1 MSQQRARAWAI
12 LVGIVAAAC
21 TGAGCKRRAAAPDDE
36 AEAAPVNVVCA
47 TARSETGSDSVTLR
61 GVIAVPPERSA
72 LVSAAIAGRVTRLLV
87 HEGDQV
93 HAGQLLASIEDPALE
108 AGTTEASALASAA
121 RSALTSAD
129 AARARAQ
136 RLFDQGI
143 APRRDVEDAVAR
155 QASARAELQAAQARQ
170 LLARRQQGRAQ
181 VTAPIA
187 GLVLRL
193 RTRIGELVDG
203 SAATPIA
210 ELADT
215 SVLELRADAP
225 AADLV
230 RLHQGDAVTVRL
242 DALPG
247 LALTGQLVFVAAAL
261 DSNTSL
267 GLVRASIVRPAGQQ
281 LQLGLS
287 GQLVAALAPRP
298 RLLVPARAVRRS
310 AVGGREVVVCKGGSA
325 EVRTVEVGASQGDAV
340 EITSGLAAGE
350 QVVAQR
356 VLGLEDGTAINSGA
370 GSMPAPE
377 LSVPSPSP
385 PASMPAPALS
395 GPPPD
400 AGSP

>member
-1 MSQQRARAWAI
+1 MRRPLETLPLAVLCFTA
-12 LVGIVAAAC
+12 VMAA
-21 TGAGCKRRAAAPDDE
+21 AGCKRRAAAPDDDP
-36 AEAAPVNVVCA
+36 EAAPISVVCA
-47 TARSETGSDSVTLR
+47 TARSTTGSDSVTLR
-61 GVIAVPPERSA
+61 GVVAVPPERSA
-72 LVSAAIAGRVTRLLV
+72 LVSAAIPGRVTRLLV

-93 HAGQLLASIEDPALE
+93 QAGQLLASIEDPALE
-108 AGTTEASALASAA
+108 ASATEAAALTSAA

-129 AARARAQ
+129 AAQARAQ

-193 RTRIGELVDG
+193 HTRVGELVDG

-215 SVLELRADAP
+215 RVLELRADAP

-230 RLHQGDAVTVRL
+230 RLHQGDSVTVHL

-261 DSNTSL
+261 DATTSL
-267 GLVRASIVRPAGQQ
+267 GLVRASLVRPAGQQ

-287 GQLVAALAPRP
+287 GQLVAALAART

-310 AVGGREVVVCKGGSA
+310 SAGGREVVVCKGGSA
-325 EVRTVEVGASQGDAV
+325 EVRAVEVGASQGDTV

-356 VLGLEDGTAINSGA
+356 VLGLEDGTAIHASPDGTP
-370 GSMPAPE
+370 G
-377 LSVPSPSP
+377 LSN
-385 PASMPAPALS
+385 
-395 GPPPD
+395 PPPD
-400 AGSP
+400 AGPP